1 MCFFRC
7 SVSHVTAGVC
17 SPHRLSWCCCFITYQ
32 YISLPVSKVSKPRV
46 PSSPCLSIRPLV
58 EFPLFFFCKLVS
70 SYLEVA
76 GNRCTVK
83 GGPSWHLTHA
93 MRRLLPSHKLMT
105 VFHVVTSVHH
115 HRQHFRVEGKRYVWF
130 RQLTKFQFLPYQIFG
145 LNFIAPIILKAVL
158 IGIQKLDVAVKLQSL
173 EPNTS

>member
-1 MCFFRC
+1 MLCVSFDAQSAMSLRASVLRIACPGAAVLLLISTSLFRFQ
-7 SVSHVTAGVC
+7 
-17 SPHRLSWCCCFITYQ
+17 RLANLGFLHLLVYQ
-32 YISLPVSKVSKPRV
+32 FV
-46 PSSPCLSIRPLV
+46 PLLN
-58 EFPLFFFCKLVS
+58 FLFFFFCKLVS

-130 RQLTKFQFLPYQIFG
+130 R
-145 LNFIAPIILKAVL
+145 
-158 IGIQKLDVAVKLQSL
+158 
-173 EPNTS
+173 